1 MSWFISYARSSIG
14 AKQIM
19 AITGLLMLLFAL
31 VHMLGHLG
39 MFSGRDHYNAYAA
52 FLQGLGGIKWL
63 LRAGLVVILV
73 GHVGTAVIL
82 VRANAAARPTKYAV
96 QRYRRTSF
104 AARTM
109 ALTGLVVLAF
119 IVYHLMHFTLGW
131 IQPDYFHLP
140 DDKGRPDAYS
150 MFVMGFKNVPIL
162 ISYIVAVTLLCL
174 HLTHGASS
182 WLQSLGLR
190 HRKYDRI
197 LDNVGPV
204 LAVILIVGYLA
215 PPLAVAFNIIKL

>member
-19 AITGLLMLLFAL
+19 AVTGLGMLLFAL
-31 VHMLGHLG
+31 IHMLGHLG

-52 FLQGLGGIKWL
+52 FLQGLGGLKWL
-63 LRAGLVVILV
+63 ARGGLVALLAV
-73 GHVGTAVIL
+73 HVGMAVVL

-96 QRYRRTSF
+96 QRYRRTTF

-119 IVYHLMHFTLGW
+119 IVYHLMHFTFGW

-140 DDKGRPDAYS
+140 DDQGRPDAYS
-150 MFVMGFKNVPIL
+150 MFVMGFKNLPIL
-162 ISYIVAVTLLCL
+162 ISYLVAVTLLCL

-182 WLQSLGLR
+182 WLQSLGLG
-190 HRKYDRI
+190 HPKYQGG
-197 LDNVGPV
+197 LDKVGPV
-204 LAVILIVGYLA
+204 LAVILIAGYLA

>member
-19 AITGLLMLLFAL
+19 AVTGLGMLLFAL

-52 FLQGLGGIKWL
+52 FLQGLGGLKWMA
-63 LRAGLVVILV
+63 RGGLFAMLAV
-73 GHVGTAVIL
+73 HVGMAVVL

-104 AARTM
+104 AARSM

-162 ISYIVAVTLLCL
+162 ASYIVAVTLLCL

-182 WLQSLGLR
+182 WLQSLGLG
-190 HRKYDRI
+190 HPKYQRG
-197 LDNVGPV
+197 LDKVGPV
-204 LAVILIVGYLA
+204 LAVILIAGYLA

>member
-1 MSWFISYARSSIG
+1 MSWFLSYARSSIG

-19 AITGLLMLLFAL
+19 AVTGLGMLLFAI

-39 MFSGRDHYNAYAA
+39 MFSGRDAYNSYAA
-52 FLQGLGGIKWL
+52 FLQGLGGPKWL
-63 LRAGLVVILV
+63 ARGGLLALLV
-73 GHVGTAVIL
+73 THAATAMVL
-82 VRANAAARPTKYAV
+82 VRANSAARPTKYAV

-119 IVYHLMHFTLGW
+119 IVFHLMHFTLGW

-140 DDKGRPDAYS
+140 DDKGRADAYS
-150 MFVMGFKNVPIL
+150 MFVMGFKSTPIL
-162 ISYIVAVTLLCL
+162 IAYLVAVTLLCL
-174 HLTHGASS
+174 HLAHGASS
-182 WLQSLGLR
+182 WLQSLGFK
-190 HRKYDRI
+190 HPKYDRV
-197 LDNVGPV
+197 LEKVGPGI
-204 LAVILIVGYLA
+204 AAILIVGYLA

>member
-1 MSWFISYARSSIG
+1 MSWFISYARSSVG

-19 AITGLLMLLFAL
+19 AVTGLGMLLFAI

-52 FLQGLGGIKWL
+52 FLQGLGGVKWL
-63 LRAGLVVILV
+63 ARGGLVGLLV
-73 GHVGTAVIL
+73 VHAATAVSL
-82 VRANAAARPTKYAV
+82 TRANAAARPQKYAV
-96 QRYRRTSF
+96 QRYKRTTF
-104 AARTM
+104 AARSM

-131 IQPDYFHLP
+131 IQPDYFHVP
-140 DDKGRPDAYS
+140 DDKGRADAYS

-162 ISYIVAVTLLCL
+162 ISYVVAVSLLCV
-174 HLTHGASS
+174 HLAHGASS
-182 WLQSLGLR
+182 WLQSLGLK
-190 HRKYDRI
+190 HPKYDRF
-197 LDNVGPV
+197 LDKLGPG
-204 LAVILIVGYLA
+204 LAFVLIVGYLA